1 MPRCD
6 PHSRSSSV
14 PIRPAY
20 ADDVGLRFIR
30 SQSLLPG
37 WSIPIV
43 FVVGAISQYVGAA
56 IGVFL
61 FETTEPSTV
70 AWLRAAAAA
79 VALVAWRRP
88 WRRRWS
94 RRQAGVALVFGLV
107 TIAMNVAI
115 YEAISRIPLGT
126 AVAIEFLGPTAVAA
140 LGSRRRRDFAA
151 VGLACVGVALL
162 AGVEFDANLTGVL
175 FALVSAAMW
184 AGYILLGKRVADTGD
199 GLDSLAVGMSLAA
212 VVLAPAILIPQA
224 HHRRV
229 GFRRLPDVAA
239 RSLHRAAVHRHPLR
253 AGSTRLRPDRQCE
266 VRVAAGTPA
275 GHGDADRHRGA
286 ATDTDDPGNPR
297 HRARRR
303 RATAVRPRIDGRAAG
318 DSSLA
323 AHGIGGGILA
333 EWACSSCVWWSC

>member
-1 MPRCD
+1 M
-6 PHSRSSSV
+6 
-14 PIRPAY
+14 RP
-20 ADDVGLRFIR
+20 IR
-30 SQSLLPG
+30 SQSPLPG

-61 FETTEPSTV
+61 FETTEPATV

-88 WRRRWS
+88 WRRAWS
-94 RRQAGVALVFGLV
+94 RRQAVIALIFGLV
-107 TIAMNVAI
+107 TIAMNIAI

-140 LGSRRRRDFAA
+140 LGSRRRRDLAA
-151 VGLACVGVALL
+151 VGLASAGVLLL

-212 VVLAPAILIPQA
+212 VVLAPVILVPQA
-224 HHRRV
+224 
-229 GFRRLPDVAA
+229 
-239 RSLHRAAVHRHPLR
+239 
-253 AGSTRLRPDRQCE
+253 
-266 VRVAAGTPA
+266 
-275 GHGDADRHRGA
+275 
-286 ATDTDDPGNPR
+286 
-297 HRARRR
+297 
-303 RATAVRPRIDGRAAG
+303 RIDASVFVDSRTWLLGLCIGLLSTAIPYALDQLVLVQIGSAKFALLLALLPVTATLIGVVVLRQIPTPLEIAG
-318 DSSLA
+318 ITLVVIALLLSARESRRESRESD
-323 AHGIGGGILA
+323 GGGILA
-333 EWACSSCVWWSC
+333 